1 MFLGYNT
8 NGLAHHDLF
17 DAVALLADIGYRG
30 VAITIDHNALPPGDC
45 PNFRVSENGTVPLS
59 DGETGQRIVRL
70 RTLLEKLGMRSVI
83 ETGARFLLDPRVK
96 HEPTLLS
103 ESARR
108 RIDFYKY
115 AVDCAAELGSDCVSL
130 WSGAGTGPFFGQKAD
145 SADRSQTENMDL
157 SPSVATYQQARPG
170 KGTEVVVG
178 NSFTNPSDLLR
189 QPPPSPSHRQ
199 QAMDRLVE
207 GLREVLDY
215 AATKNVLI
223 AFEPEP
229 GMFIDTMSAFEE
241 LLGRIDAPNLRLT
254 LDIGHLQCQGELP
267 IPEVIRRWASRLVNV
282 HIEDMRRGVHEHLMF
297 GEGEIDFPPVLRAL
311 AEVGYPGGVYVEL
324 SRHSHE
330 GPMAAMQAFKW
341 MESFGAVGRRI
352 GGDDFH

>member
-17 DAVALLADIGYRG
+17 DAVALLAEIGYRG
-30 VAITIDHNALPPGDC
+30 VAITIDHNALPPGG
-45 PNFRVSENGTVPLS
+45 RYA
-59 DGETGQRIVRL
+59 GQRIVRL
-70 RTLLEKLGMRSVI
+70 RSLLEKLGMRSVI

-103 ESARR
+103 ESPRR

-130 WSGAGTGPFFGQKAD
+130 WSGVGTGPFFGQKAN
-145 SADRSQTENMDL
+145 SACKTQAENMDL
-157 SPSVATYQQARPG
+157 SPSVTPIDRDD
-170 KGTEVVVG
+170 
-178 NSFTNPSDLLR
+178 SSR

-207 GLREVLDY
+207 GLREVLEY
-215 AATKNVLI
+215 AATKDVLVG
-223 AFEPEP
+223 FEPEP
-229 GMFIDTMSAFEE
+229 GMFIDTMPAFEE
-241 LLGRIDAPNLRLT
+241 LLGRIDAPNLRVT

-267 IPEVIRRWASRLVNV
+267 ISDVIRRWAPRLANV

-297 GEGEIDFPPVLRAL
+297 GEGEIDFPPVLQAL
-311 AEVGYPGGVYVEL
+311 AEVGYTGGVYVEL

-330 GPMAAMQAFKW
+330 GPMAAAQAFKW
-341 MESFGAVGRRI
+341 MESVWNNWE
-352 GGDDFH
+352 DQEH